1 MSLLLNGAKTLTI
14 AGTEMSCIEIYTG
27 EAYTLPFSFTDSV
40 GSPINCTGFTLGIAA
55 KYYIADTATYN
66 ESNTEVVLGNLSLSS
81 PQPTANAYS
90 TLAATFTTI
99 ASGLG
104 YIYVPTTMTGGTGSP
119 NPTPIISLANT
130 TANTNLIV
138 LTMSVT
144 RTDALSSLTDVSREP
159 IGLIVRYQ

>member
-14 AGTEMSCIEIYTG
+14 AGTVMSCIEIYTG
-27 EAYTLPFSFTDSV
+27 EAYTLPFTFTDSV
-40 GSPINCTGFTLGIAA
+40 GAPINCTGWTLGIAA

-66 ESNTEVVLGNLSLSS
+66 PTDTEVNLGNLSLLS
-81 PQPTANAYS
+81 PQPTANTYS
-90 TLAATFTTI
+90 TLTATFTTA

-119 NPTPIISLANT
+119 NPTPVINLANST
-130 TANTNLIV
+130 DNTNLIV
-138 LTMSVT
+138 LTMSVS
-144 RTDALSSLTDVSREP
+144 RTDPLSSLTDVSREP

>member
-14 AGTEMSCIEIYTG
+14 AGTVMSCIEIYTG
-27 EAYTLPFSFTDSV
+27 EAYTLPFTLTDSV
-40 GSPINCTGFTLGIAA
+40 GDPIDCTGWTLGIGA

-66 ESNTEVVLGNLSLSS
+66 PTNTEVNLGNLTLTS

-90 TLAATFTTI
+90 TLTAAFTT
-99 ASGLG
+99 ASSGIG
-104 YIYVPTTMTGGTGSP
+104 YIYVPATITGGTGSP
-119 NPTPIISLANT
+119 NPTPIITLANT
-130 TANTNLIV
+130 TDNTHLVV

-144 RTDALSSLTDVSREP
+144 RTDPLSSQQDISREP